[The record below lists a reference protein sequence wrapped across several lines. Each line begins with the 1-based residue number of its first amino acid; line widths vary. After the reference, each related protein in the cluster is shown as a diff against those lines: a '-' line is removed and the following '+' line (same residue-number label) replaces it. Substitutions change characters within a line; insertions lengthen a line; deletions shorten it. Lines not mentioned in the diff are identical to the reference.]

1 MVHWFL
7 SLTNSSS
14 TMALLTL
21 PPLPYAYDA
30 LEPWIDEATMTLH
43 HDKHHQAYIVKANI
57 VINAEPALATMSAED
72 MLTNLSELPLDEK
85 AKTII
90 RNHVGGHVNHSLFW
104 ATLGPEKT
112 VDQALIDDIT
122 ASWGSM
128 EKFKAEFTAQSIGH
142 FGSGW
147 TWLVR
152 DAAKMLKVYTLPNQD
167 SPLTLGHT
175 PVLGLDL
182 WEHAYYLKYQNRR
195 AEYVAAWWNVVRIV
209 PTT

>member
-1 MVHWFL
+1 
-7 SLTNSSS
+7 
-14 TMALLTL
+14 MALSL

-30 LEPWIDEATMTLH
+30 LEPWIDQTTMTLH
-43 HDKHHQAYIVKANI
+43 HDKHHQAYIDKANI
-57 VINAEPALATMSAED
+57 VIAAEPALAALSAEE
-72 MLTNLSELPLDEK
+72 MLTNLAQLPIEEK
-85 AKTII
+85 AKTIV
-90 RNHVGGHVNHSLFW
+90 RNHVGGHANHSLFW
-104 ATLGPEKT
+104 SIMGPEKT
-112 VDQALIDDIT
+112 IDPSLVHDIT
-122 ASWGSM
+122 AQWGSM

-152 DAAKMLKVYTLPNQD
+152 DAAQALHVYTLPNQD

-175 PVLGLDL
+175 PVLALDL

-195 AEYVAAWWNVVRIV
+195 AEYVSAWWNVLRIV